1 MEKREAN
8 GRIKRTDAGKNKKD
22 VRPDGKKKDAGRAGV
37 PERKQKSLCPVSKK
51 CGGCQLLDMPY
62 SQQLTLK
69 KKQLEET
76 LKGIINGRSVILRE
90 DRRFRKA
97 LKGRSP
103 FQRLLRKIERR

>member
-1 MEKREAN
+1 MQEE
-8 GRIKRTDAGKNKKD
+8 
-22 VRPDGKKKDAGRAGV
+22 PGV

-76 LKGIINGRSVILRE
+76 LKGICKVQTVIGMEQPFHYRNKVHAVFDR
-90 DRRFRKA
+90 DRRGNIISRDLSGKYPY
-97 LKGRSP
+97 RSACGKMP
-103 FQRLLRKIERR
+103 DRG

>member
-8 GRIKRTDAGKNKKD
+8 ERIKRTDAGKNKKD

-69 KKQLEET
+69 KKQLEEGN
-76 LKGIINGRSVILRE
+76 LQGSDCDWNGTAISLQ
-90 DRRFRKA
+90 K
-97 LKGRSP
+97 
-103 FQRLLRKIERR
+103 

>member
-8 GRIKRTDAGKNKKD
+8 ERIKRTDAGKNKKD

-76 LKGIINGRSVILRE
+76 LNSHFITEIRFMRCLTATAEEIL
-90 DRRFRKA
+90 FP
-97 LKGRSP
+97 G
-103 FQRLLRKIERR
+103 FIRKIPIS